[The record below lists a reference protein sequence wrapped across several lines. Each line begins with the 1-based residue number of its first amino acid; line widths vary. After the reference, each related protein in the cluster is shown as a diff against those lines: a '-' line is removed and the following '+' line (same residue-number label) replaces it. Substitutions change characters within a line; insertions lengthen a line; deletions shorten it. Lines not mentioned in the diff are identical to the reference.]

1 MKIINIVVAVMVF
14 LILLFGVF
22 AVELVM
28 VFQVQNMNKIGVVFV
43 DGVFIFDVLEVK
55 LVEKAAAVGVSG
67 YSIIFVI
74 NNNKLSGI
82 VVIYK

>member
-1 MKIINIVVAVMVF
+1 MKIINIVVVVMVF

-22 AVELVM
+22 AAESVT

-43 DGVFIFDVLEVK
+43 DGVFIFDVLEAK
-55 LVEKAAAVGVSG
+55 LVEKVAVVGVSG

-82 VVIYK
+82 AVIYK